1 MWAGRPLGWGPSSAT
16 TMLGTERAKSVL
28 SVHPCPRCPWESEK
42 AGPWGGGGNELSSN
56 VLGMH
61 AQGAMQSRVT
71 PGPGG
76 ASLSRPPGAPPLQGG
91 CPLIPGPP
99 AAGPGRPAASQ
110 AALGGCGHQHIC
122 HPRRLAHAHP
132 HGEGQ
137 CPAAFRS
144 TGPDPGSCHAQ
155 QLHLL
160 PHGPQKT
167 RAAVGTDGCPSPP
180 PPLQRWRLRGRPNFQ
195 PRSGP
200 GVGGSWPLIPKLL
213 LWTKCMCP
221 HPPNSC

>member
-42 AGPWGGGGNELSSN
+42 AGPWGGAMSS
-56 VLGMH
+56 VRMSWECMPRVRCGAGSPQ
-61 AQGAMQSRVT
+61 AQE
-71 PGPGG
+71 
-76 ASLSRPPGAPPLQGG
+76 APRSPVLQGHRL
-91 CPLIPGPP
+91 CR
-99 AAGPGRPAASQ
+99 AAARSSQ
-110 AALGGCGHQHIC
+110 APQPLAQDGQQRARRRWGGCGHQHIC

-180 PPLQRWRLRGRPNFQ
+180 PLQRWRLRGRPNFQ

-200 GVGGSWPLIPKLL
+200 GAGGSWPLIPKLL